1 MPADRPETTRPS
13 PSCGAFESAQEYAAE
28 DKKRGKKRGNP
39 WQCAVCPATVESK
52 GCQRGQT
59 KLPPAAGDGRKPANA
74 G

>member
-1 MPADRPETTRPS
+1 MPAERPEMTRPS

-28 DKKRGKKRGNP
+28 IKRRGTCP
-39 WQCAVCPATVESK
+39 WRCPVCAATVEDK